1 MKAYKLFVLL
11 GLVVLSLTSCLKSED
26 LITGDAKTG
35 GAIVAPGVVP
45 YKGSALNINFTV
57 VTGASVSSVKVKK
70 YFVHNADTST
80 STSSIL
86 QETIEIGG
94 ANKTEDVEKT
104 VTVDWSDLVAN
115 MATLPK
121 GYVIPADDLDAEIGD
136 AFVLE
141 FVSVMPDGREVIGA
155 KTIIS
160 VANFFAGDYVAH
172 LIYRHPSYGTYPD
185 NIYVEEDNNKTLLA
199 TSGTTCVTSFG
210 TWGPAEKMYITIDP
224 VTYAVSIAVEN
235 WSYDVVLGDPNN
247 ASLVTNYNPTT
258 GVITLYYAYMGSG
271 GYRIFWETFT
281 PVAKK

>member
-11 GLVVLSLTSCLKSED
+11 GLIVLSLTSCLKSDD
-26 LITGDAKTG
+26 LITGDAKSG
-35 GAIVAPGVVP
+35 GAIAAPGVVP

-57 VTGASVSSVKVKK
+57 VTGVPVSSVKVKK
-70 YFVHNADTST
+70 YFIHNADTST

-121 GYVIPADDLDAEIGD
+121 GYVIPVDDLDADIGD
-136 AFVLE
+136 AFALE
-141 FVSVMPDGREVIGA
+141 FVSVMEDGREVIGA

-185 NIYVEEDNNKTLLA
+185 NIYEIGRAHV
-199 TSGTTCVTSFG
+199 
-210 TWGPAEKMYITIDP
+210 
-224 VTYAVSIAVEN
+224 
-235 WSYDVVLGDPNN
+235 
-247 ASLVTNYNPTT
+247 
-258 GVITLYYAYMGSG
+258 
-271 GYRIFWETFT
+271 
-281 PVAKK
+281 